1 MNFASVSGLIA
12 LAPSAPGTSSA
23 PAWTGVL
30 PLVLMIVV
38 FYFLLIR
45 PQQKKQKEH
54 EKLIKTLHAGDK
66 IVTNGGLV
74 GVVITV
80 KETTV
85 NIRSN
90 DSKLEIQKAAVA
102 QVTERGG
109 EGSAA

>member
-1 MNFASVSGLIA
+1 MNLAVVTGLIA
-12 LAPSAPGTSSA
+12 MGPAPAGTNSA
-23 PAWTGVL
+23 PAWTGLL

-54 EKLIKTLHAGDK
+54 DKLLKTLRSGDK

-102 QVTERGG
+102 QVTERGA

>member
-1 MNFASVSGLIA
+1 
-12 LAPSAPGTSSA
+12 
-23 PAWTGVL
+23 
-30 PLVLMIVV
+30 
-38 FYFLLIR
+38 
-45 PQQKKQKEH
+45 
-54 EKLIKTLHAGDK
+54 
-66 IVTNGGLV
+66 
-74 GVVITV
+74 VITV

>member
-1 MNFASVSGLIA
+1 MPPAQ
-12 LAPSAPGTSSA
+12 PGTSS
-23 PAWTGVL
+23 PPGWTGFV
-30 PLVLMIVV
+30 PLVLMVVV

-54 EKLIKTLHAGDK
+54 DKLLKTLRSGDK
-66 IVTNGGLV
+66 IVTSGGIV

-80 KETTV
+80 KETSV

-90 DSKLEIQKAAVA
+90 DSKLEIQKTAVT
-102 QVTERGG
+102 QVTERGA